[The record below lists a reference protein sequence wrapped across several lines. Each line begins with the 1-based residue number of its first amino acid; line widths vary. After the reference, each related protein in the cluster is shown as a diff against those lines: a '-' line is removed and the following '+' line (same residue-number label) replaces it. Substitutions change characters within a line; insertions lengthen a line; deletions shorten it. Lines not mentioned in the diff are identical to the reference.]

1 VSIEEGNR
9 SRRRVVAAGIAG
21 NVMEWYD
28 FSVYGFFARTI
39 GKLYFPSEDPR
50 TSLLAAFGVFAIGFL
65 MRPLGAVLFGH
76 IGDRVGRGPALLW
89 SVIAMAVPT
98 FAIGLLPTYGQIGV
112 AASALMLL
120 CRIVQGLA
128 VGGEFTSSA
137 VFLAETAHPQ
147 RRGAASAWAPFGAV
161 AGILLGSAVGATI
174 MNTMPLEEV
183 VDWGWRLPFLFGVI
197 VGGVGFIL
205 RRRMPF
211 DRPAAKRGFPLLQ
224 ALRLH
229 PVQMLQ
235 VVGISLVNALG
246 FYLIFVY
253 IITWLK
259 LYAEVGASAALA
271 INSFNMAI
279 LLVMILCMSRLSDRI
294 GRKPILAG
302 AAIGLLLFSWP
313 LMALMQTGQTPLILL
328 GQLGFALLIGSYG
341 AINPIAICEIFPRH
355 VRCSAVSTAYNVT
368 LGVAGGSAPAVA
380 TWLIGLTGD
389 PMLPAFYIMA
399 GAAISAAAALSVHDR
414 SREAIGD
421 SVIPHLPPPASAAR

>member
-1 VSIEEGNR
+1 MSIEEGNR

-39 GKLYFPSEDPR
+39 GKLYFPSDDPV

-65 MRPLGAVLFGH
+65 MRPLGAVIFGH

-98 FAIGLLPTYGQIGV
+98 FVIGLLPTYGQIGV
-112 AASALMLL
+112 AASVLMLL

-137 VFLAETAHPQ
+137 VFLTETAHPQ

-161 AGILLGSAVGATI
+161 AGILLGSAVGATV
-174 MNTMPLEEV
+174 MNTMPLEQV
-183 VDWGWRLPFLFGVI
+183 VDWGWRVPFLFGVI

-211 DRPAAKRGFPLLQ
+211 DQPAAKRGFPLAQ
-224 ALRLH
+224 ALRLY

-259 LYAEVGASAALA
+259 LYADVSASVALA
-271 INSFNMAI
+271 INSFSMAV
-279 LLVMILCMSRLSDRI
+279 LLAMILCMSRLSDRI
-294 GRKPILAG
+294 GRKPVLAG

-313 LMALMQTGQTPLILL
+313 LMALMQTGQIPLIVL

-341 AINPIAICEIFPRH
+341 AVNPIAICEIFPRH
-355 VRCSAVSTAYNVT
+355 VRCSAVSTAYNIT

-380 TWLIGLTGD
+380 TWLIGLTD
-389 PMLPAFYIMA
+389 NPMLPAFYIMA
-399 GAAISAAAALSVHDR
+399 GAAISAVAALSVHDR
-414 SREAIGD
+414 LREAIGD
-421 SVIPHLPPPASAAR
+421 SVLPHAPASESPAR